1 MRSVPIAYYF
11 MGLAFTIPLC
21 DWFKME
27 ARFICGWPRRLCR
40 INSKLCLC
48 CGDHPRKRNTR
59 GLPILK
65 SGWHRERNCK
75 ICIWMWKKNS
85 KSYQDRHLSFFTPY
99 NSPHKLKLCTFC
111 APIPLMLCYKRPV
124 RAVLKI
130 FSTACVKNN
139 ILYILQLVWL
149 NYFT

>member
-1 MRSVPIAYYF
+1 MYLNV
-11 MGLAFTIPLC
+11 
-21 DWFKME
+21 E
-27 ARFICGWPRRLCR
+27 
-40 INSKLCLC
+40 
-48 CGDHPRKRNTR
+48 
-59 GLPILK
+59 
-65 SGWHRERNCK
+65 
-75 ICIWMWKKNS
+75 KKNS

-139 ILYILQLVWL
+139 ILYVLQISLAELFHISNQWNTR
-149 NYFT
+149 NYFRLPIAHNEEAKVVFLPGLELCQRWRPSPPGPPDPQL

>member
-1 MRSVPIAYYF
+1 
-11 MGLAFTIPLC
+11 
-21 DWFKME
+21 
-27 ARFICGWPRRLCR
+27 
-40 INSKLCLC
+40 
-48 CGDHPRKRNTR
+48 
-59 GLPILK
+59 
-65 SGWHRERNCK
+65 
-75 ICIWMWKKNS
+75 MWKKNS

-149 NYFT
+149 NYFTLVTNGTQETILDFQLLTTKRQKSSSYLDWNCVKDGGQVPQVHLTRSCDQNDRPRVQAA

>member
-1 MRSVPIAYYF
+1 MYLNV
-11 MGLAFTIPLC
+11 
-21 DWFKME
+21 E
-27 ARFICGWPRRLCR
+27 
-40 INSKLCLC
+40 
-48 CGDHPRKRNTR
+48 
-59 GLPILK
+59 
-65 SGWHRERNCK
+65 
-75 ICIWMWKKNS
+75 KKNS
-85 KSYQDRHLSFFTPY
+85 KSYQDRRLSFFTPY

-149 NYFT
+149 NYFTLVTNGTQETINFFFFLPQEFVLEARFYTPEILLYFSHLNGHPSKG